1 MGQPMT
7 QSLLKIYTR
16 ENQDC
21 KRLEKVR
28 KKPLPRLRYKKI
40 YSQSGRKVFFPLWA
54 FNHRLIEKK
63 WERKLNRPFVYQWTP
78 TDEQRKVINEIK
90 MMDYRTGLIEMKT
103 GRWKGHIILQ
113 LANVFQE
120 KILIACHSRSNMVDT
135 INKFKEFSNY
145 VPGEYHSTKKE
156 IKDITITTHKSLTTK
171 TQEFAGKFGI
181 LIVDECDY
189 NLTPEMLKA
198 ISVVDVNWCFGMS
211 WTPTTKEL
219 DLESMELVRGPHIK
233 VEGQEDNWYNLIPDI
248 LRLDYKSNTTY
259 SFWNSFSDLKEALI
273 EDNVRINTQIA
284 RIKKIMNENGKFWLL
299 LLERKAQEC
308 NKYYNLLKDEIPS
321 IIINGDTK
329 IEDDENGIEMLK
341 KLGHWLIIGTI
352 GKVWRWKDIPMID
365 VVFLFF
371 PNRYLNST
379 VQAVGRGLRNA
390 PGKTRCLLVDWIDNP
405 ILKRQSYDRLKTYYK
420 EYTTNCKIRTLSIRP
435 V

>member
-54 FNHRLIEKK
+54 FNHRLVEKK

-78 TDEQRKVINEIK
+78 TDEQRKVIDEIK

-113 LANVFQE
+113 LANLFQE

-379 VQAVGRGLRNA
+379 VQAVWRGLRNA